1 MQLTTAQIWERIHA
15 AGMATP
21 EECRQWAKAVS
32 ESLGPTGTT
41 DPAALIKELVQQD
54 KLSPYQA
61 NVLYRGLSHPLQ
73 LGKLRVTRS
82 LETQHGDYWYEGE
95 DPASARWSAF
105 PPKAVWMVAIPDE
118 KLVEPQIQDWPP
130 SLGWAQQHC
139 QVQSPHL
146 DRWLSAGASLKH
158 LYAVCESLQGLT
170 LSEMLAQG
178 PLASKQAYRL
188 LRDVSMGLKFLHHHR
203 LVHGHLS
210 THSILWNEMRGFL
223 LLRDPLFPPRSPYHS
238 PTLSVLGGINER
250 VALAAPELFVP
261 GALPNIQSDLYALGC
276 LWLRCLTGNWPF
288 DPGPDAPPEVWAKLH
303 AQVPVVIPSR
313 LPEVQKKCLLHLLAK
328 DPAVRFSGIDQLLRA
343 LDQLVL
349 ADDPQEVIANQ
360 ELPTDPPTQKDTPS
374 TKPTE
379 AKPTEA
385 KPTEA
390 KPSSSKP
397 AEVKAPEAKPAS
409 VKPEVAKPLET
420 KPPEAKPKVNKPTVS
435 KVESKPVDNKLPQAD
450 RNPAKSTPIKAQV
463 QQTKPV
469 SLAATPTTPA
479 PTTATPTTAT
489 PTTAPP
495 TTPAPTTP
503 TPTAARPTTATPT
516 TAALA
521 TAATTTSALA
531 SPKPTATKETKP
543 KPTSDA
549 LPSQS
554 SPVANS
560 SAPSN
565 KKPKK
570 KKTAAKPF
578 GPRKKP
584 KRPVWFM
591 PLIVGCSLL
600 LLSVL
605 LLLLKGNSKGLVTIQ
620 PKTENKAQTQ
630 PLETTQPSPSNTGK
644 AGTGGGIDPMLEYYN
659 VKSDDTGVP
668 WIPPSI
674 GAPYS
679 TEMLPPGLEALLMIS
694 PDCWTQANSASRE
707 LADWWKSVYAQGP
720 ELSDLPNFST
730 DTLASVSVAWY
741 PGESTGSYRKTY
753 RLGWKEPKPLDVL
766 IPDIDQWSS
775 QEIQS
780 DNKKYRYW
788 TKEHQGQSIALITDD
803 FTSKANEQVKR
814 IAIGSFELLKP
825 LLDSQG
831 KSGPLRRQ
839 LDAILQNTDSR
850 ADATFLAAPSFVFV
864 DGKQMFGQHSEKVIG
879 LMREVIDD
887 RVQAVMVRT
896 HFEPQLYVEYRMF
909 GNDIQSAPRDAIELK
924 RKLDSLA
931 ENVESQLTAQPAA
944 AYWRAIANRFP
955 QMLRSINK
963 YARSGAEDGQVV
975 FNVYLPKEAATN
987 LAIGSWM
994 ALQGGTAAG
1003 PVKVATAPKPT
1014 TNAPKSI
1021 DEMLDSKISLRIE
1034 QESLEV
1040 VLQAIAN
1047 ELKES
1052 HTGGVEALPMAI
1064 NGTAFQKDGITR
1076 NQQVRNFEYKD
1087 TPVREILTA
1096 LCRRAN
1102 PVTTVQKATEKDQ
1115 KVVWLLLDD
1124 PNTPSKKKLDMSTRA
1139 WSESNQAT
1147 LPKEFVE

>member
-385 KPTEA
+385 KP
-390 KPSSSKP
+390 SSSKP

-409 VKPEVAKPLET
+409 IKPEVAKPLET

-630 PLETTQPSPSNTGK
+630 PLETTKPSNSSAAK
-644 AGTGGGIDPMLEYYN
+644 AGAGAGGIDPMLEYYN

-707 LADWWKSVYAQGP
+707 LADWWKSVYALGP
-720 ELSDLPNFST
+720 ELSDLPNFAT

-788 TKEHQGQSIALITDD
+788 TKEYQGQSVALITDD

>member
-146 DRWLSAGASLKH
+146 DRWLSAGATLKH

-276 LWLRCLTGNWPF
+276 LWLRSLTGNWPF

-390 KPSSSKP
+390 KPTEAKPSSSKP

-435 KVESKPVDNKLPQAD
+435 KVESKPADDKLPQAD

-469 SLAATPTTPA
+469 SLAAT
-479 PTTATPTTAT
+479 
-489 PTTAPP
+489 
-495 TTPAPTTP
+495 
-503 TPTAARPTTATPT
+503 
-516 TAALA
+516 
-521 TAATTTSALA
+521 
-531 SPKPTATKETKP
+531 
-543 KPTSDA
+543 
-549 LPSQS
+549 
-554 SPVANS
+554 
-560 SAPSN
+560 
-565 KKPKK
+565 
-570 KKTAAKPF
+570 
-578 GPRKKP
+578 
-584 KRPVWFM
+584 
-591 PLIVGCSLL
+591 
-600 LLSVL
+600 
-605 LLLLKGNSKGLVTIQ
+605 
-620 PKTENKAQTQ
+620 
-630 PLETTQPSPSNTGK
+630 
-644 AGTGGGIDPMLEYYN
+644 
-659 VKSDDTGVP
+659 
-668 WIPPSI
+668 
-674 GAPYS
+674 
-679 TEMLPPGLEALLMIS
+679 
-694 PDCWTQANSASRE
+694 
-707 LADWWKSVYAQGP
+707 
-720 ELSDLPNFST
+720 
-730 DTLASVSVAWY
+730 
-741 PGESTGSYRKTY
+741 
-753 RLGWKEPKPLDVL
+753 
-766 IPDIDQWSS
+766 
-775 QEIQS
+775 
-780 DNKKYRYW
+780 
-788 TKEHQGQSIALITDD
+788 
-803 FTSKANEQVKR
+803 
-814 IAIGSFELLKP
+814 
-825 LLDSQG
+825 
-831 KSGPLRRQ
+831 
-839 LDAILQNTDSR
+839 
-850 ADATFLAAPSFVFV
+850 
-864 DGKQMFGQHSEKVIG
+864 
-879 LMREVIDD
+879 
-887 RVQAVMVRT
+887 
-896 HFEPQLYVEYRMF
+896 
-909 GNDIQSAPRDAIELK
+909 
-924 RKLDSLA
+924 
-931 ENVESQLTAQPAA
+931 
-944 AYWRAIANRFP
+944 
-955 QMLRSINK
+955 
-963 YARSGAEDGQVV
+963 
-975 FNVYLPKEAATN
+975 
-987 LAIGSWM
+987 
-994 ALQGGTAAG
+994 
-1003 PVKVATAPKPT
+1003 
-1014 TNAPKSI
+1014 
-1021 DEMLDSKISLRIE
+1021 
-1034 QESLEV
+1034 
-1040 VLQAIAN
+1040 
-1047 ELKES
+1047 
-1052 HTGGVEALPMAI
+1052 
-1064 NGTAFQKDGITR
+1064 
-1076 NQQVRNFEYKD
+1076 
-1087 TPVREILTA
+1087 
-1096 LCRRAN
+1096 
-1102 PVTTVQKATEKDQ
+1102 
-1115 KVVWLLLDD
+1115 
-1124 PNTPSKKKLDMSTRA
+1124 
-1139 WSESNQAT
+1139 
-1147 LPKEFVE
+1147 

>member
-385 KPTEA
+385 KP
-390 KPSSSKP
+390 SSSKP

-409 VKPEVAKPLET
+409 IKPEVAKPLET

-489 PTTAPP
+489 PTTA
-495 TTPAPTTP
+495 TPTTP

-578 GPRKKP
+578 GPRKKA

-720 ELSDLPNFST
+720 ELSDLPNFAT
-730 DTLASVSVAWY
+730 DSLASVSVAWY

-753 RLGWKEPKPLDVL
+753 RLGWKEPKPLDAL

>member
-276 LWLRCLTGNWPF
+276 LWLRSLTGNWPF

-349 ADDPQEVIANQ
+349 ADDPQEVISNQ

-435 KVESKPVDNKLPQAD
+435 KVESKPVDNKLSQAD

-479 PTTATPTTAT
+479 PTTAT

-578 GPRKKP
+578 GPRKKA

-644 AGTGGGIDPMLEYYN
+644 AGAGGGVDPMLEYYN

-753 RLGWKEPKPLDVL
+753 RLGWKEPKPLDAL

-788 TKEHQGQSIALITDD
+788 TKEYQGQSIALITDD

>member
-385 KPTEA
+385 KP
-390 KPSSSKP
+390 SSSKP

-409 VKPEVAKPLET
+409 IKPEVAKPLET

-435 KVESKPVDNKLPQAD
+435 KVESKPVDNKLSQAD

-479 PTTATPTTAT
+479 PTTATPTTA
-489 PTTAPP
+489 PP

-503 TPTAARPTTATPT
+503 TPTAARPTTARPTTATPT

-578 GPRKKP
+578 GPRKKA

-630 PLETTQPSPSNTGK
+630 PLETTKPSNSSAAK
-644 AGTGGGIDPMLEYYN
+644 AGAGAGGIDPMLEYYN

-720 ELSDLPNFST
+720 ELSDLPNFAT
-730 DTLASVSVAWY
+730 DSLASVSVAWY

-753 RLGWKEPKPLDVL
+753 RLGWKEPKPLNAL
-766 IPDIDQWSS
+766 IPEIDQWSS

-803 FTSKANEQVKR
+803 FTSKGNEQVKR

-887 RVQAVMVRT
+887 RVQAIMIRT

-944 AYWRAIANRFP
+944 VYWRAIANRFP

>member
-1 MQLTTAQIWERIHA
+1 MQLTTAQMWDRIHA
-15 AGMATP
+15 AGIATP
-21 EECRQWAKAVS
+21 EECRQWAKSVS
-32 ESLGPTGTT
+32 ESLGATGTA
-41 DPAALIKELVQQD
+41 DPAAVIKELVRQD

-61 NVLYRGLSHPLQ
+61 NVLYRGLGHPLQ
-73 LGKLRVTRS
+73 LGKLRVNRS
-82 LETQHGDYWYEGE
+82 LETQRGEFWYEGE
-95 DPASARWSAF
+95 DAESARWSAF

-118 KLVEPQIQDWPP
+118 KLLDPQIQDWPP

-146 DRWLSAGASLKH
+146 DRWLNAGATLKH

-170 LSEMLAQG
+170 LSEMLQQG
-178 PLASKQAYRL
+178 PLSSKQSFRL

-223 LLRDPLFPPRSPYHS
+223 LLRDPLFPPRSPYHC
-238 PTLSVLGGINER
+238 PTLSVLGGLDER
-250 VALAAPELFVP
+250 IALAAPELLMP
-261 GALPNIQSDLYALGC
+261 GALPNTQSDLYALGC
-276 LWLRCLTGNWPF
+276 LWFRSLTGNWPF
-288 DPGPDAPPEVWAKLH
+288 DPGPNAPTEVWAKLH
-303 AQVPVVIPSR
+303 AQVPVVIPSQ
-313 LPEVQKKCLLHLLAK
+313 LPEVHKKCLLHLLAK
-328 DPAVRFSGIDQLLRA
+328 DPAVRFSGIDPLLRA

-349 ADDPQEVIANQ
+349 ADDPKETLV
-360 ELPTDPPTQKDTPS
+360 
-374 TKPTE
+374 TE
-379 AKPTEA
+379 PILSQPAV
-385 KPTEA
+385 
-390 KPSSSKP
+390 SKP
-397 AEVKAPEAKPAS
+397 PESKVLESKAPEPKTQ
-409 VKPEVAKPLET
+409 ET
-420 KPPEAKPKVNKPTVS
+420 KTQAKKLTVDKLAVDKPVA
-435 KVESKPVDNKLPQAD
+435 SKPVDKPSASKPVETK
-450 RNPAKSTPIKAQV
+450 PAETKPSRTESTTSKSTPTVGKETKSNQA
-463 QQTKPV
+463 KPV
-469 SLAATPTTPA
+469 FAK
-479 PTTATPTTAT
+479 
-489 PTTAPP
+489 P

-503 TPTAARPTTATPT
+503 TPTTPTPATPT
-516 TAALA
+516 ATTPAPATPATTTAAPATPALA
-521 TAATTTSALA
+521 TPALA
-531 SPKPTATKETKP
+531 TPALATPAPATP
-543 KPTSDA
+543 A
-549 LPSQS
+549 LATPALAT
-554 SPVANS
+554 PALATPALATPAKVTPAKVTPAKADN
-560 SAPSN
+560 
-565 KKPKK
+565 KPKK

-584 KRPVWFM
+584 KRPAWFM

-605 LLLLKGNSKGLVTIQ
+605 LLLLKGNSKGIVTIQ
-620 PKTENKAQTQ
+620 PKSENTVNTQ
-630 PLETTQPSPSNTGK
+630 PVETTQPKNLNTSKSGSSS
-644 AGTGGGIDPMLEYYN
+644 IDPMLEYYN
-659 VKSDDTGVP
+659 VKSEDTGVP

-679 TEMLPPGLEALLMIS
+679 TEMLPPGLEALLILS
-694 PDCWTQANSASRE
+694 PDCWTQSNAASKE
-707 LADWWKSVYAQGP
+707 LVEWWKSVYPQGP
-720 ELSDLPNFST
+720 ELSDLPSFAADN
-730 DTLASVSVAWY
+730 LASLTFAWY
-741 PGESTGSYRKTY
+741 PGESTGNYRKTY
-753 RLGWKEPKPLDVL
+753 RLGWKEPKSLEAL
-766 IPDIDQWSS
+766 IPDIGQWSA
-775 QEIQS
+775 QDIQS

-788 TKEHQGQSIALITDD
+788 TKEHQGQSIALVTDD
-803 FTSKANEQVKR
+803 FTSKGNEQVKR
-814 IAIGSFELLKP
+814 VSIGPFELLKP

-839 LDAILQNTDSR
+839 LDALLQNSDSR
-850 ADATFLAAPSFVFV
+850 ADATFLAAPSFIFV

-887 RVQAVMVRT
+887 RVQAIMIRT

-909 GNDIQSAPRDAIELK
+909 GNDIQSAPRDSIELK
-924 RKLDSLA
+924 RKLESLA

-944 AYWRAIANRFP
+944 PYWRAIANRFP

-1003 PVKVATAPKPT
+1003 TTKVAATPKPT
-1014 TNAPKSI
+1014 TSSTKSI
-1021 DEMLDSKISLRIE
+1021 EEMLDAKISLRIE

-1087 TPVREILTA
+1087 TSVREILTA

-1124 PNTPSKKKLDMSTRA
+1124 PNTPSKKKLDMTTRA
-1139 WSESNQAT
+1139 WSESNQAA

>member
-276 LWLRCLTGNWPF
+276 LWLRSLTGNWPF

-385 KPTEA
+385 KP
-390 KPSSSKP
+390 SSSKP

-435 KVESKPVDNKLPQAD
+435 KVESKPVDNKLSQAD

-578 GPRKKP
+578 GPRKKA

-720 ELSDLPNFST
+720 ELSDLPNFAT

-753 RLGWKEPKPLDVL
+753 RLGWKEPKPLDAL

-879 LMREVIDD
+879 LMRELIDD

-1014 TNAPKSI
+1014 NNAPKSI

>member
-276 LWLRCLTGNWPF
+276 LWLRSLTGNWPF

-374 TKPTE
+374 T
-379 AKPTEA
+379 KPTEA

-489 PTTAPP
+489 PTTATPTTAPP

-521 TAATTTSALA
+521 TAATTTSAPA

-578 GPRKKP
+578 GPRKKA

-720 ELSDLPNFST
+720 ELSDLPNFAT
-730 DTLASVSVAWY
+730 DSIASVSVAWY

-753 RLGWKEPKPLDVL
+753 RLGWKEPKPLDAL
-766 IPDIDQWSS
+766 IPEIDQWSS
-775 QEIQS
+775 QELQS

-788 TKEHQGQSIALITDD
+788 TKEHQGQSVALITDD

-814 IAIGSFELLKP
+814 IAIGPFELLKP

-879 LMREVIDD
+879 LMRELIDD

-1014 TNAPKSI
+1014 NNAPKSI

>member
-385 KPTEA
+385 KP
-390 KPSSSKP
+390 SSSKP

-521 TAATTTSALA
+521 TAATTTSAPA

-720 ELSDLPNFST
+720 ELSDLPNFAT
-730 DTLASVSVAWY
+730 DSLASVSVAWY

-753 RLGWKEPKPLDVL
+753 RLGWKEPKPLDAL

-788 TKEHQGQSIALITDD
+788 TKEHQGQSVALITDD

>member
-276 LWLRCLTGNWPF
+276 LWLRSLTGNWPF

-385 KPTEA
+385 KP
-390 KPSSSKP
+390 SSSKP

-435 KVESKPVDNKLPQAD
+435 KVESKPVDNKLSQAD

-565 KKPKK
+565 NKPKK

-578 GPRKKP
+578 GPRKKA

-720 ELSDLPNFST
+720 ELSDLPNFAT
-730 DTLASVSVAWY
+730 DSLASVSVAWY

>member
-146 DRWLSAGASLKH
+146 DRWLSAGATLKH

-276 LWLRCLTGNWPF
+276 LWLRSLTGNWPF

-374 TKPTE
+374 T
-379 AKPTEA
+379 KPTEA

-630 PLETTQPSPSNTGK
+630 PLETTKPSNSSAAK
-644 AGTGGGIDPMLEYYN
+644 AGAGAGGIDPMLEYYN

-720 ELSDLPNFST
+720 ELSDLLNFAT
-730 DTLASVSVAWY
+730 DSLASVSVAWY

-753 RLGWKEPKPLDVL
+753 RLGWKEPKPLDAL

-944 AYWRAIANRFP
+944 VYWRAIANRFP

-1014 TNAPKSI
+1014 NNAPKSI